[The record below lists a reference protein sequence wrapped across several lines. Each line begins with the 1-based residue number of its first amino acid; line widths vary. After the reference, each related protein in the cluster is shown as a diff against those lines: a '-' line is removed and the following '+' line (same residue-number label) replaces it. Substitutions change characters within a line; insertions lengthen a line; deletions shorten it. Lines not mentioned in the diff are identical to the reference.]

1 MCIWP
6 SPYIYK
12 HTDITS
18 NTYRILD
25 QSLNCAYKQQTWQKW
40 KCVFSFRRSHWL
52 RPCVSVSVHTLNELI
67 SLMYTRNGVRVSERE
82 RIALCIALDG
92 FPFYFDI
99 MRTMPTKRVILIAA
113 AATTLNL
120 SERLHLKAKIQS
132 EKRWRERKN
141 AVWEISLYFSR
152 REVNCTTFSCWLC
165 VCVFFSSF
173 TRHFISFRI
182 RIVHSV
188 HSLFLLI
195 LLPCV
200 FYQMTTTFAQWAV
213 CYNAN
218 ESWLKKKSTNHQKIS
233 WEVKDT
239 QIYGKKRKMRRSQS
253 HGLDDF
259 ARIVAR
265 YDSNTYTQ
273 YSCHA
278 IYSIH
283 LLLNANSN
291 NKSHQ
296 IPDFSIHP

>member
-1 MCIWP
+1 MEFEW
-6 SPYIYK
+6 
-12 HTDITS
+12 
-18 NTYRILD
+18 
-25 QSLNCAYKQQTWQKW
+25 
-40 KCVFSFRRSHWL
+40 
-52 RPCVSVSVHTLNELI
+52 
-67 SLMYTRNGVRVSERE
+67 VSERE

-99 MRTMPTKRVILIAA
+99 MRTMPTKRVILIATAA

-120 SERLHLKAKIQS
+120 SERLHLKARIQS

-218 ESWLKKKSTNHQKIS
+218 ESRLKKIIDEPPKNFMRSERHTNIREKK
-233 WEVKDT
+233 KDET
-239 QIYGKKRKMRRSQS
+239 QSVPWFRWFRE
-253 HGLDDF
+253 
-259 ARIVAR
+259 
-265 YDSNTYTQ
+265 N
-273 YSCHA
+273 CC
-278 IYSIH
+278 SIW
-283 LLLNANSN
+283 L
-291 NKSHQ
+291 
-296 IPDFSIHP
+296 